1 MAHDFGKA
9 ELLLR
14 HTVESKEI
22 SMLYKELT
30 RLFQP
35 GRIGKVEVRNRIMMA
50 PMGVS
55 YATELGYVT
64 DRLIAFYEARA
75 RGGVGAISTG
85 GAYVVSIGQT
95 PFKFMVIDDDA
106 KIPGLKDLAHAIK
119 AHGAA
124 AFIQLIMPGV
134 QMYERPD
141 ALPHPQMGTPP
152 AERSKEEIGELVELF
167 VQAARRAKE
176 AEFDGVEIHGAH
188 GYLISQF
195 LSPKTNPRTDEYGG
209 SPEKRA
215 RFASQIVENIKRRLG
230 QDFPILF
237 RMNGEDYID
246 GGLTIDQAVLQAPL
260 LVEAGADALSVS
272 GGIFQGF
279 HWQIPTV
286 IQPPGCLSHLAAAV
300 KKAVDVPVMTAGKL
314 GDPVIAEQVLREGR
328 ADFIAMGRPLLADPE
343 LPNKA
348 AEGRLED
355 IRYCISCNLGCSTK
369 RPPPD
374 LAASC
379 SVNPACGREREYLL
393 QTAPR
398 PKRVMVVGGGLAG
411 MEAARTLA
419 QRGHDVTLYEKE
431 GQLGGQWNIVSSY
444 QPEVATLTRYL
455 SRGLDKAG
463 VKVFL
468 NTKVDRKVVEKA
480 DPEAVVVATGAVPA
494 IPEVPGIGGDN
505 VVLAWDVLRGRVQ
518 VGKEVLVIGGQTTAL
533 EAACLLAEHGKK
545 VSVVGMREVA
555 SRVNWFL
562 RWALKE
568 RLIRDGVYLYPGTT
582 LHSIS
587 GRGVSVLDKRQM
599 LFLKADTVV
608 LAAGSRSDNELAE
621 QMQRLVPELYTIGDA
636 VEPRDS
642 MDAIHEGSRIGREI

>member
-1 MAHDFGKA
+1 M
-9 ELLLR
+9 
-14 HTVESKEI
+14 
-22 SMLYKELT
+22 
-30 RLFQP
+30 LFQP
-35 GRIGKVEVRNRIMMA
+35 GRIGKVELRNRIIMS
-50 PMGVS
+50 PMGVG
-55 YATELGYVT
+55 YATESGYVT

-85 GAYVVSIGQT
+85 GAYVVSLGQS
-95 PFKFMVIDDDA
+95 PFKFMCIDDDE
-106 KIPGLKDLAHAIK
+106 KIPGLKKLAHAIK
-119 AHGAA
+119 AQGAA

-152 AERSKEEIGELVELF
+152 AERSKEEIGEMVELF

-176 AEFDGVEIHGAH
+176 AQFDGVDIHGAH

-195 LSPKTNPRTDEYGG
+195 LSPKTNLRTDEYGG

-215 RFASQIVENIKRRLG
+215 RFASQIIENIKRRLG

-246 GGLTIDQAVLQAPL
+246 GGLTIDQAKLQAPL
-260 LVEAGADALSVS
+260 LVEAGADALSIS
-272 GGIFQGF
+272 AGIFQGF
-279 HWQIPTV
+279 HWQIPSV
-286 IQPPGCLSHLAAAV
+286 IQRPGCLSHLAAAV
-300 KKAVDVPVMTAGKL
+300 KKVVAVPVITAGRL
-314 GDPVIAEQVLREGR
+314 GDPLIAEQVLREGR

-374 LAASC
+374 FAASC
-379 SVNPACGREREYLL
+379 SLNPACGREKEYLL
-393 QTAPR
+393 QTTPH

-411 MEAARTLA
+411 MEAARTMA
-419 QRGHDVTLYEKE
+419 QRGHDVTLYEKKA
-431 GQLGGQWNIVSSY
+431 QLGGQWNVISSY
-444 QPEVATLTRYL
+444 QPEVAALTRYL

-468 NTKVDRKVVEKA
+468 NTKVDRKLVKETN
-480 DPEAVVVATGAVPA
+480 PEAMVVATGAVPA
-494 IPEVPGIGGDN
+494 ILPVPGIKGKN
-505 VVLAWDVLRGRVQ
+505 VVLAWDVLMGRVK
-518 VGKEVLVIGGQTTAL
+518 VGQEVVIIGGGAVGL
-533 EAACLLAEHGKK
+533 ETACLLAERGKK
-545 VSVVGMREVA
+545 VSVVEMLHIARGVT
-555 SRVNWFL
+555 WFL
-562 RWALKE
+562 KWALKE
-568 RLIRDGVYLYPGTT
+568 RLIDLGVYLYPSTT
-582 LHSIS
+582 VHSIS
-587 GRGVSVLDKRQM
+587 ERGVSVINARQM

-608 LAAGSRSDNELAE
+608 LAAGSKSENELAE
-621 QMQRLVPELYTIGDA
+621 QMQGLVPELYTIGDA

-642 MDAIHEGSRIGREI
+642 MDAIHEGSKVGREI